1 MISPPIESRDAQ
13 PFRPQLNQPQVAH
26 FLQGAVDMDWRQTGD
41 VGKVQLR
48 QWHRAQAAIAKVN
61 SLQPIKEFTEQM
73 AQLFNGA
80 LEIGRAHARPPVT
93 NAHLVCRH
101 LHDKTKQYRK
111 THKST

>member
-1 MISPPIESRDAQ
+1 MISPPSEIRDAQ

-48 QWHRAQAAIAKVN
+48 QWHRALAAIAKVN
-61 SLQPIKEFTEQM
+61 SLQPIKAFKEQM

-80 LEIGRAHARPPVT
+80 LPPQLADPFVLT
-93 NAHLVCRH
+93 LAMHERFGP
-101 LHDKTKQYRK
+101 QQPP
-111 THKST
+111 